1 LVIQLIQSVDRIQ
14 ASHLGLFSAASLRS
28 VVSGLTDKGRWSLHI
43 LERPAFSFLPLSATP
58 GFLPLSDKGSPER
71 KGNIPTLEEWRVLWS
86 AWDLVTL
93 HMIPRVMLH
102 EKPIDLRHKCLFYIG
117 HIPTLVDFLFLFLLI
132 PGSCRFLDML
142 LSKAIGGGPSEPS
155 HFWDIFEV
163 CPNRITRRRSML
175 FTLFIIREVLTLM
188 SMIQTTVT
196 YVLCRASY
204 YPLFNHVIETL

>member
-1 LVIQLIQSVDRIQ
+1 MVIQLIQSVDRIQ

-93 HMIPRVMLH
+93 HMIPRVMWTFSFFFCSSQV
-102 EKPIDLRHKCLFYIG
+102 PAGFWICY
-117 HIPTLVDFLFLFLLI
+117 
-132 PGSCRFLDML
+132 CRR
-142 LSKAIGGGPSEPS
+142 PSAGV
-155 HFWDIFEV
+155 H
-163 CPNRITRRRSML
+163 PNR
-175 FTLFIIREVLTLM
+175 
-188 SMIQTTVT
+188 VT
-196 YVLCRASY
+196 FGIYLRFVRTELPDADPCY
-204 YPLFNHVIETL
+204 LLYL